1 MFFILQKKKKVKS
14 VLEDEKKMEE
24 LGEIG
29 KDTIEEYKNKN
40 KNKTEKELE
49 ECKRLRLEA
58 LLKEA
63 KIEANSNSERI
74 PIYEEV
80 LAMSRG
86 GFGIVYKRD
95 ISETYV
101 NIYNKEWLT
110 VWDANMDLQLCF
122 DFYAIITYISD
133 YYTKDD
139 SGTLKYIKDVLKDAT
154 EDLKSKLR
162 LVMNAF
168 LTHRQIGES
177 EVYYRILPS
186 LKLKSA
192 NTESK
197 FLLISFKK
205 NRSVFHERLEDEK
218 AKYCEGAIKIDGKEG
233 FFIERLNLID
243 KFQRRDLDEYKTF
256 DQLTYIQFGKFYK

>member
-95 ISETYV
+95 I
-101 NIYNKEWLT
+101 
-110 VWDANMDLQLCF
+110 
-122 DFYAIITYISD
+122 
-133 YYTKDD
+133 
-139 SGTLKYIKDVLKDAT
+139 
-154 EDLKSKLR
+154 
-162 LVMNAF
+162 
-168 LTHRQIGES
+168 
-177 EVYYRILPS
+177 
-186 LKLKSA
+186 
-192 NTESK
+192 
-197 FLLISFKK
+197 
-205 NRSVFHERLEDEK
+205 FHL
-218 AKYCEGAIKIDGKEG
+218 
-233 FFIERLNLID
+233 F
-243 KFQRRDLDEYKTF
+243 
-256 DQLTYIQFGKFYK
+256 

>member
-1 MFFILQKKKKVKS
+1 
-14 VLEDEKKMEE
+14 MEE

-110 VWDANMDLQLCF
+110 VWDANMDLQFCF
-122 DFYAIITYISD
+122 DFYAIITYSD

-139 SGTLKYIKDVLKDAT
+139 
-154 EDLKSKLR
+154 
-162 LVMNAF
+162 F
-168 LTHRQIGES
+168 
-177 EVYYRILPS
+177 
-186 LKLKSA
+186 
-192 NTESK
+192 
-197 FLLISFKK
+197 
-205 NRSVFHERLEDEK
+205 
-218 AKYCEGAIKIDGKEG
+218 
-233 FFIERLNLID
+233 
-243 KFQRRDLDEYKTF
+243 
-256 DQLTYIQFGKFYK
+256 